1 MEIPSVADMSSKES
15 GSEARGI
22 AHAKTLRRIL
32 DILARHHED
41 ADLDMVRDAFRLATH
56 VHALQ
61 ERKADHQPYI
71 VHPLAVALA
80 CAEQRMDDVS
90 VASAILHDCIEDVDE
105 TFDLRPAILREA
117 LGDLLAGIFEDLL
130 AAGPGE
136 GISRAK
142 PDKDKVKDLLTAVV
156 ALRFGPEVVGII
168 EGLTKLRT
176 EDVSLD
182 RDAKTATL
190 VKLVKTTAAD
200 DIRAIVIKIYD
211 RCDNIRTIDVF
222 SEDKRRRIATET
234 MQFYVPIATRLGF
247 FHEAREMEDHVMRVL
262 QPEVHEI
269 IRDWLE
275 TNDKR
280 IRWRV
285 EREVREITDELAEM
299 GVSCR
304 SSLYPKGIFSIFQ
317 GLPAKEHL
325 RRRIGEGVNFNLCLV
340 VDSEDA
346 CFRTLHLVHQHF
358 THLPARVRDFINN
371 PKVNGYQSLH
381 TICTGHK
388 LPKIQVLV
396 RTEEMDLDNHLGVI
410 SQLHA
415 GKLEET
421 GWLRDI
427 IESFQTLGS
436 DDLLQFTSR
445 VAFAEIDVFT
455 PLGEARKLPEG
466 ATALDFAY
474 EIHTEV
480 GSRARVA
487 LVDGRVRPLGT
498 VLRSGQRV
506 EIVTSGDVQ
515 PSYQWFGQVTTPKAT
530 VAIRKA
536 LQQIEKDAAEQ
547 EVQRFQR
554 FCRRKLHVKLALGS
568 VEFAQFLD
576 NLGLASAEALGRE
589 IHAGRTDYDH
599 LIPALVEVL
608 PARDFESLVEVLDEE
623 GVLDTEG
630 TVTQEGDDE
639 DTLRSLVHEAVS
651 EHVQREEPPEEP
663 IEIAGVR
670 HKLPLRLAGCCRPRY
685 GDDIIAYTSRG
696 RGASIHQ
703 RSCGAVQRMVEQ
715 GSARVAD
722 ARWARKP
729 QLQLVR
735 YDITGHDRRG
745 LFLSVSSKLAEM
757 GIDAQAIKLTAG
769 ADALARGYARLE
781 LDDLSDR
788 EDIARKLRVIPGI
801 TSVSIREGHSKDGDR
816 RIPQDDD

>member
-396 RTEEMDLDNHLGVI
+396 RTEAMDLDNHIGVI

-427 IESFQTLGS
+427 VESFQTLGGA
-436 DDLLQFTSR
+436 DLLKFTSR
-445 VAFAEIDVFT
+445 VAYAEIDVFT
-455 PLGEARKLPEG
+455 PLGDARKLPEG

-480 GSRARVA
+480 GDHARVA

-498 VLRSGQRV
+498 VLQSGQRV

-515 PSYQWFGQVTTPKAT
+515 PSYQSFGQVITPKAT

-547 EVQRFQR
+547 EVERFLR
-554 FCRRKLHVKLALGS
+554 FCRRKLQVNLDPAGP
-568 VEFAQFLD
+568 EFLQFLE
-576 NLGLASAEALGRE
+576 NLGLVSAEALGHE

-608 PARDFESLVEVLDEE
+608 PSTDFDGLLEVLDEQ
-623 GVLDTEG
+623 GVLAES
-630 TVTQEGDDE
+630 TVTSEGDDE
-639 DTLRSLVHEAVS
+639 DTLRSMIHEAIS
-651 EHVQREEPPEEP
+651 EHVHKDEPPEEP
-663 IEIAGVR
+663 IEIVGVR
-670 HKLPLRLAGCCRPRY
+670 HKLPLRLAGCCRPKY
-685 GDDIIAYTSRG
+685 GDEIIAYTSRG
-696 RGASIHQ
+696 RGASIHK

-722 ARWARKP
+722 ARWARPP

-735 YDITGHDRRG
+735 YDITGHDRQG